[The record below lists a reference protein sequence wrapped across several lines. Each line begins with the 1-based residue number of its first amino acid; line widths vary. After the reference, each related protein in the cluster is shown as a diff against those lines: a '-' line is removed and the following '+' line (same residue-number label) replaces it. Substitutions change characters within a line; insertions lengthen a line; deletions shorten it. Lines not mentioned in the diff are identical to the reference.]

1 MIESVGD
8 YHACARLSGAPPP
21 PKHAINRGI
30 GIEGLGCLLAGAW
43 GTGNGTTS
51 YSENVGALG
60 ITKVPYLEMFG
71 WNFFIFGQVFLWVNW
86 LVFMQVGSRMV
97 IVVSGIVMVVMGVFG
112 KVGAI
117 FTTIPSPVMGGMFIV
132 MFGVITAAGVSNLQV
147 PTWKSGPF
155 SLVIDCKE

>member
-60 ITKVPYLEMFG
+60 ITKVRWARGYFSIYNL
-71 WNFFIFGQVFLWVNW
+71 FLDVK
-86 LVFMQVGSRMV
+86 LS
-97 IVVSGIVMVVMGVFG
+97 
-112 KVGAI
+112 
-117 FTTIPSPVMGGMFIV
+117 
-132 MFGVITAAGVSNLQV
+132 
-147 PTWKSGPF
+147 
-155 SLVIDCKE
+155 

>member
-1 MIESVGD
+1 MNLGQWGMPTVSLAGVVGILAGVISSMIESVGD

-60 ITKVPYLEMFG
+60 ITKVRY
-71 WNFFIFGQVFLWVNW
+71 NFLFRPRKILLTFW
-86 LVFMQVGSRMV
+86 
-97 IVVSGIVMVVMGVFG
+97 
-112 KVGAI
+112 
-117 FTTIPSPVMGGMFIV
+117 GML
-132 MFGVITAAGVSNLQV
+132 TQY
-147 PTWKSGPF
+147 
-155 SLVIDCKE
+155 

>member
-1 MIESVGD
+1 MQAICSVSFSVSLCLNPNLGQWGMPTVSLAGVVGILAGVISSMIESVGD

-60 ITKVPYLEMFG
+60 ITKVR
-71 WNFFIFGQVFLWVNW
+71 
-86 LVFMQVGSRMV
+86 SDR
-97 IVVSGIVMVVMGVFG
+97 
-112 KVGAI
+112 
-117 FTTIPSPVMGGMFIV
+117 
-132 MFGVITAAGVSNLQV
+132 
-147 PTWKSGPF
+147 
-155 SLVIDCKE
+155 LVIIKTTFFSKGILTNTSFLFKGWQSHGDNSQRSLDGCHGCVW